1 MKRALWKE
9 IIGRRLG
16 YSRRCAIPNAW
27 PFGGAARRGKVRLC
41 LAGAHGA
48 DPVRAILPHE
58 GAVRV
63 RLGGEP
69 SGGQVDPLPAEQD
82 GQGLRGE
89 AAAGADYAGYRTGDT
104 A

>member
-1 MKRALWKE
+1 MERDYRA
-9 IIGRRLG
+9 
-16 YSRRCAIPNAW
+16 
-27 PFGGAARRGKVRLC
+27 AARVFKALCDPKRLAI
-41 LAGAHGA
+41 LEA

-69 SGGQVDPLPAEQD
+69 AGGQVDPLPAEQD
-82 GQGLRGE
+82 RQEVRGE

>member
-1 MKRALWKE
+1 MERDYRA
-9 IIGRRLG
+9 
-16 YSRRCAIPNAW
+16 
-27 PFGGAARRGKVRLC
+27 AARVFKALCDPKRL
-41 LAGAHGA
+41 
-48 DPVRAILPHE
+48 AILEELRGGEKCACVLQEPME
-58 GAVRV
+58 LTQSGLRV

-82 GQGLRGE
+82 GQGVRGE

>member
-1 MKRALWKE
+1 MERDYRA
-9 IIGRRLG
+9 
-16 YSRRCAIPNAW
+16 
-27 PFGGAARRGKVRLC
+27 AARVFKALCDPKRLAILEELRGGEKVRLC

-69 SGGQVDPLPAEQD
+69 SGGASGP
-82 GQGLRGE
+82 
-89 AAAGADYAGYRTGDT
+89 TT
-104 A
+104 S

>member
-1 MKRALWKE
+1 MERDYRA
-9 IIGRRLG
+9 
-16 YSRRCAIPNAW
+16 
-27 PFGGAARRGKVRLC
+27 AARVFKALCDPKRLAILEELRGGEKCACVLQEPME
-41 LAGAHGA
+41 LTQSG
-48 DPVRAILPHE
+48 LPHE

-69 SGGQVDPLPAEQD
+69 AGGQVDPLPAEQD
-82 GQGLRGE
+82 GQGVRGE